1 MDGQAEEG
9 LAGVDYIILTPC
21 FENEC
26 REIKNAKMTSLFRTL
41 TDAIN
46 NYGCSVDS
54 LDPGN
59 IVIHRKTC
67 TDNKNIK
74 HFKLYGLLNG

>member
-1 MDGQAEEG
+1 MDGSEVEG
-9 LAGVDYIILTPC
+9 LTDVDYIILTPC

-54 LDPGN
+54 TNQGD
-59 IVIHRKTC
+59 IVIYRKIC
-67 TDNKNIK
+67 HDNKNIK
-74 HFKLYGLLNG
+74 HLKP